1 MDPPTEEGFDDENEL
16 TFVKEA
22 PEVNGLVEQIKDALE
37 GRDPADGTS
46 TISKTVFH
54 KIQEIVERYQE
65 YPTLLDP
72 HLEGWILPLT
82 SVIRREAH
90 KGSEADMVL
99 VQRASRVLHALASVR
114 GYKTVVKFFP
124 HEAKDFEPVV
134 ALLVRSHDV
143 GSLATNMEEADEL
156 GSAWET
162 RATLILW
169 LSILVLIPFDLV
181 TVDSQ
186 VTTNTGVDGAAMAKS
201 GGQQEAPP
209 VVLRILA
216 LCQDSYLRDPGIVRD
231 RAAFLLAK
239 LLTRPDMPLALQKF
253 LVWATDA
260 LGGQSECA
268 HSRRHLSLGKGR
280 SFWRLRRGCGRTR
293 GTWQTRPPRR
303 LRR

>member
-1 MDPPTEEGFDDENEL
+1 MEEGLDNETEV
-16 TFVKEA
+16 TFVKES
-22 PEVNGLVEQIKDALE
+22 PEVDGLVQQIKDALE
-37 GRDPADGTS
+37 EGDRGADGTS
-46 TISKTVFH
+46 TPIAKTVFH

-65 YPTLLDP
+65 YPTLLDQ
-72 HLEGWILPLT
+72 HLERWILPLT
-82 SVIRREAH
+82 SVIRREAYR
-90 KGSEADMVL
+90 GSEADMVL
-99 VQRASRVLHALASVR
+99 VQRASRALHALASVR

-134 ALLVRSHDV
+134 GLLVRSHDV

-186 VTTNTGVDGAAMAKS
+186 VTTNTGDDGAAMAKG

-209 VVLRILA
+209 VVLRIIA

-253 LVWATDA
+253 FDMGRMSTVNTFAVNTI
-260 LGGQSECA
+260 
-268 HSRRHLSLGKGR
+268 SLKE
-280 SFWRLRRGCGRTR
+280 L
-293 GTWQTRPPRR
+293 
-303 LRR
+303 L